1 VTEDSLTEIEDDNIE
16 KIIETF
22 INSNMYGMVGDY
34 GSEETEDELDKESI
48 HSKSDDD
55 RSFYEDYEVLSVE
68 DDMSVD

>member
-1 VTEDSLTEIEDDNIE
+1 
-16 KIIETF
+16 
-22 INSNMYGMVGDY
+22 MYGMVGDY